1 MGMSSTPFEMSDL
14 YPDKPRRNETNLYA
28 THVDH
33 ANWSSLTS
41 ENWRDK
47 IRNAK
52 FPEGSGVTMTFQMA
66 TRDEGMHPR
75 KESLRKYVQDSDKK
89 IDPRLRE
96 LAPGGQ
102 RESGGGIHAT

>member
-28 THVDH
+28 THVDL

-66 TRDEGMHPR
+66 TRRETKECIRER
-75 KESLRKYVQDSDKK
+75 KVCENMCTGL
-89 IDPRLRE
+89 
-96 LAPGGQ
+96 G
-102 RESGGGIHAT
+102 